1 MMKDCIFEEI
11 RHVSYSH
18 ISANKTV
25 GAAEILRFCQDGAVS
40 HTAVCGYPLE
50 RLISLHRAWLVLSMH
65 VRFAKPIALSK
76 NLCVLTWPFSFSRV
90 LGPRAFR
97 IEDADSKEVYVE
109 ATSLWA
115 YTDTETGRPSE
126 IPEEMIQG
134 FSEGEVPALS
144 YIRRAP
150 NYEATEHIA
159 DFRVLK
165 RDLDTNIHM
174 NNVKYLEYAEE
185 ALPPE
190 TVVSEIEIF
199 YKHQARYGDVLSL
212 YASKDEEGNI
222 LTHLKNQNG
231 EICTYIK
238 FIPEKGI

>member
-18 ISANKTV
+18 ISTNKTV
-25 GAAEILRFCQDGAVS
+25 GAADILRFCQDSAVS
-40 HTAVCGYPLE
+40 HTAACGYPLE
-50 RLISLHRAWLVLSMH
+50 RLISLQRAWLVLSMH
-65 VRFAKPIALSK
+65 VRFVKPIALSK
-76 NLCVLTWPFSFSRV
+76 DIRVRTWPFSFSRV
-90 LGPRAFR
+90 LGPRAFC
-97 IEDADSKEVYVE
+97 IEDAETKEVYVE

-115 YTDTETGRPSE
+115 YTDTESGRPAE
-126 IPEEMIQG
+126 IPQEMITE
-134 FSEGEVPALS
+134 FSEGEEPPLS
-144 YIRRAP
+144 YIRRVP

-185 ALPPE
+185 ALPLG
-190 TVVSEIEIF
+190 TTVSEIEIF
-199 YKHQARYGDVLSL
+199 YKQQAKYGDILSL
-212 YASKDEEGNI
+212 YASEDAEGNV
-222 LTHLKNQNG
+222 LTYLKNQNG